1 MESIKSNNG
10 WKNLIELDNPTVNNI
25 YVCDKN
31 MNVIGKVNL
40 NDHSRLEDGRLI
52 SELGE
57 TTIMQRV
64 TYEGYR
70 ITSDNK
76 ETKNILDRIKSFFLR
91 R

>member
-31 MNVIGKVNL
+31 MNVIGKVNP

-70 ITSDNK
+70 ITLDNK